1 MCGYIFV
8 NGKMAAESRAMVSVK
23 DRGFL
28 YGDGLYETMKSYKGS
43 IFMVDDHINR
53 LLSSMKVLRY
63 IITFDKEYI
72 KEAIEKTITRN
83 NLGKIDAFV
92 KVIVTRGIH
101 GTDLYF
107 SSSYRPSIIV
117 IAGKIKNLDSADYK
131 EGIKIIS
138 SSIKRPSMGS
148 PLYSHKLINYF
159 ENIYAKDEARRNGAK
174 EAIFLTRDRLVL
186 EGASSNIF
194 YVKGNTVFTP
204 PLTQNILPGIT
215 RKAVIDL
222 CRENG
227 IRVKERKIYYLDF
240 IKADEIFKTSSIAEV
255 VPVRKVDRFEYG
267 KRIPGDITLRIMELY
282 RERVFLYKK

>member
-1 MCGYIFV
+1 
-8 NGKMAAESRAMVSVK
+8 
-23 DRGFL
+23 
-28 YGDGLYETMKSYKGS
+28 
-43 IFMVDDHINR
+43 
-53 LLSSMKVLRY
+53 
-63 IITFDKEYI
+63 
-72 KEAIEKTITRN
+72 
-83 NLGKIDAFV
+83 
-92 KVIVTRGIH
+92 
-101 GTDLYF
+101 
-107 SSSYRPSIIV
+107 
-117 IAGKIKNLDSADYK
+117 
-131 EGIKIIS
+131 
-138 SSIKRPSMGS
+138 MGS